1 MPKITEIT
9 TGLRF
14 PEGPVALADGS
25 IVLVEI
31 AAGEITR
38 VAPDGSKSTVAKPGG
53 GPNGAALGPDG
64 RLYVCNNGGMNF
76 HVIDG
81 QHVPGHAHDDA
92 PLGWI
97 EAIDMATGTVEVLY
111 RECQG
116 VPLLAPNDLAFDEH
130 GGFYFTDHGKSR
142 KFSRDRSGVYYAK
155 ADGSHINRVVTPMD
169 QPNGIGI
176 SPDGRTLY
184 VAETPTG
191 RLWAFD
197 ILEPG
202 RVDKTNGEAAW
213 QPGRILASPAN
224 YSLFDSLTVDGAG
237 NVWVAT
243 IPGRVTRVSPD
254 GKSVTQFDMPDTLPT
269 NVVFGPSGD
278 GPAYI
283 TLSSSGKLVALE
295 DY

>member
-38 VAPDGSKSTVAKPGG
+38 IAPDGSKSTVAKPGG

-81 QHVPGHAHDDA
+81 KHVPGHAHDDA
-92 PLGWI
+92 PLGWV
-97 EAIDMATGTVEVLY
+97 EAVDMETGAVEVLY

-116 VPLLAPNDLAFDEH
+116 LPLLAPNDLAFDAH

-142 KFSRDRSGVYYAK
+142 KFSRDRGGVYYGK
-155 ADGSHINRVVTPMD
+155 ADGSGVRRVIAPMD
-169 QPNGIGI
+169 QPNGIGL
-176 SPDGRTLY
+176 SPDGSKLY
-184 VAETPTG
+184 VAETPSG

-202 RVDKTNGEAAW
+202 VIDKKNGEAPW
-213 QPGRILASPAN
+213 QPGRILASPKE
-224 YSLFDSLTVDGAG
+224 YSFFDSLTVDGAG
-237 NVWVAT
+237 NIWVAT
-243 IPGRVTRVSPD
+243 IPGRVTKVSPD
-254 GKSVTQFDMPDTLPT
+254 GSSVIQYEMPDTLPT

-283 TLSSSGKLVALE
+283 TLSSGGKLIAFE
-295 DY
+295 E

>member
-1 MPKITEIT
+1 MSTITEIAN
-9 TGLRF
+9 GLRF
-14 PEGPVALADGS
+14 PEGPVVLADGS
-25 IVLVEI
+25 IALVEI

-38 VAPDGSKSTVAKPGG
+38 VAPDGNKSTVAKPGG

-81 QHVPGHAHDDA
+81 RHVPGHAHDDA
-92 PLGWI
+92 PPGWV
-97 EAIDMATGTVEVLY
+97 EAVDLETGAVEVLY
-111 RECQG
+111 RECG
-116 VPLLAPNDLAFDEH
+116 GLPLLAPNDLAFDKD

-142 KFSRDRSGVYYAK
+142 KFSRDRGGVYYAK
-155 ADGSHINRVVTPMD
+155 ADGSFIRRVVAPMD
-169 QPNGIGI
+169 QPNGIGL
-176 SPDGRTLY
+176 SPDCRTLY
-184 VAETPTG
+184 VAETPSG

-202 RVDKTNGEAAW
+202 VIDKNNGAAPW
-213 QPGRILASPAN
+213 QPGRILANPKE

-254 GKSVTQFDMPDTLPT
+254 GASVTQFEMPDLLPT

-283 TLSSSGKLVALE
+283 TLSSSGRLIAFE
-295 DY
+295 P

>member
-1 MPKITEIT
+1 MPTIREIT
-9 TGLRF
+9 DGLRF
-14 PEGPVALADGS
+14 PEGPVAMADGS
-25 IVLVEI
+25 VVLVEI

-38 VAPDGSKSTVAKPGG
+38 VAPDGSKSTIAKPGG

-76 HVIDG
+76 HIIDG

-92 PLGWI
+92 PLGWV
-97 EAIDMATGTVEVLY
+97 EAIDLSTGVSEVLY
-111 RECQG
+111 RDCGG
-116 VPLLAPNDLAFDEH
+116 VPLLAPNDLAFDAH
-130 GGFYFTDHGKSR
+130 GGFYVTDHGKSR
-142 KFSRDRSGVYYAK
+142 KFSRDKGAVYYGL
-155 ADGSHINRVVTPMD
+155 ADGSGVRRVVAPMD
-169 QPNGIGI
+169 GPNGVGI
-176 SPDGRTLY
+176 SPDGTVLY

-202 RVDKTNGEAAW
+202 VIDKTNGAAPW
-213 QPGRILASPAN
+213 QPGRILANPN
-224 YSLFDSLTVDGAG
+224 EYSLFDSLTVDGAG

-254 GKSVTQFDMPDTLPT
+254 GADVTQFDMPDMLPT

-283 TLSSSGKLVALE
+283 TLSASGKLVALE
-295 DY
+295 P